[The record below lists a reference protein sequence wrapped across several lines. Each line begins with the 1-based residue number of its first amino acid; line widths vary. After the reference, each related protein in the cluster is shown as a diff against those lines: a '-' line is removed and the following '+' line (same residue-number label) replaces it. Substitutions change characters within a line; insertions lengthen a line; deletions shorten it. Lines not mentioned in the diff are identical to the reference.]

1 MHQAA
6 PPQHEFLSLPSS
18 RSPEAPPPATA
29 SLTLCPLSS
38 FLPISLM
45 PWSLSISR
53 TSSPPEQDAAPAARS
68 IDAAPGWPARHQIE
82 RLAVGIGRR
91 GRGEPVLVC
100 VSGGFFHFKK
110 DRVMNTVNYKDLF
123 VKCLNET
130 FSHLRKDCGL
140 NTTKQR
146 GFFAKASTTYDQ
158 KQ

>member
-1 MHQAA
+1 M
-6 PPQHEFLSLPSS
+6 
-18 RSPEAPPPATA
+18 
-29 SLTLCPLSS
+29 
-38 FLPISLM
+38 
-45 PWSLSISR
+45 
-53 TSSPPEQDAAPAARS
+53 
-68 IDAAPGWPARHQIE
+68 
-82 RLAVGIGRR
+82 
-91 GRGEPVLVC
+91 C

-110 DRVMNTVNYKDLF
+110 DHVMNTVNYKDLF